1 MKKKK
6 APRKVASVERA
17 TLVAAR
23 DYLQGIDNEDSD
35 ARHLPA
41 CFNGEGQS
49 EGMSDA
55 AWDAIRAEQIAEFKR
70 RLLRPRP
77 RLSALKTGIPALDRA
92 LRWVTLGADMG
103 EDGAETEP
111 QTGSIRHAVLLVRKM
126 IQLQDDAISG
136 LPEGFADRLRKV
148 DHARKCLHEASQ
160 LLKEA
165 GADHLSDLASDL
177 AWAAVLAR
185 GADVQ
190 VRPLDPENNRLGD
203 APRIRLTGFAHH
215 DKMPLNVVLWH
226 AKYAGRA
233 SDAKRAANGAAVDA
247 LKDFIR
253 TDAPERFAIISGL
266 LAVIDFDVSA
276 STVRTVCN
284 GYTPKSQRGY

>member
-6 APRKVASVERA
+6 APRKVAAVARA
-17 TLVAAR
+17 ALVATR
-23 DYLQGIDNEDSD
+23 DYLQGIEKEDSE
-35 ARHLPA
+35 ARPLPA
-41 CFNGEGQS
+41 CIGGDQLEAMS
-49 EGMSDA
+49 ETERDA
-55 AWDAIRAEQIAEFKR
+55 VWAEQLAQFQR
-70 RLLRPRP
+70 RAREPGP
-77 RLSALKTGIPALDRA
+77 DLSTLKTGIPALDRA
-92 LRWVTLGADMG
+92 LPWVTLGIDME
-103 EDGAETEP
+103 EDKTEP
-111 QTGSIRHAVLLVRKM
+111 QTGSIRCAVLLVRTM
-126 IQLQDDAISG
+126 IQFQDDAITG
-136 LPEGFADRLRKV
+136 LPADFAKRLRKV
-148 DHARKCLHEASQ
+148 ERARKRLSEASQ

-165 GADHLSDLASDL
+165 GADHLSALASDL
-177 AWAAVLAR
+177 ALAAVLAR

-226 AKYAGRA
+226 TKYAGRA

-253 TDAPERFAIISGL
+253 TDAPQRAAIISGL
-266 LAVIDFDVSA
+266 LAVIGFDVSA
-276 STVRTVCN
+276 PTVSKICK